1 MIRAEEQKS
10 LEVLKGSGGPRT
22 GVMVHPIAP
31 LLTARDGCSKALTV
45 CTALQGGE
53 REERGERERRERAG
67 KRERGGEREGEG
79 EREREREE
87 REKEREKRSR

>member
-53 REERGERERRERAG
+53 RE
-67 KRERGGEREGEG
+67 
-79 EREREREE
+79 REREE